1 MAWISGLNSALG
13 SLLAGLTALVVLVIA
28 IPLVSVGR
36 LEGVELAVLTLA
48 AITSLEAVLPLPGAF
63 QHLSADLEAAR
74 RLFEIV
80 DAAPAVCDPPEPF
93 SLSVDRAQQAAPLLR
108 VSDLRF
114 RYSPDDPP
122 ALDGISFTLLPGR
135 TLAVVGASGAGKSTL
150 VNLLLRFWD
159 YADGRIMLDGR
170 DLHAYAQDD
179 VRALFSVVTQY
190 TYLFNGTVRD
200 NLLIACPNATG
211 DELIRAARQAQLHD
225 FIASLPQGYDTWIG
239 DLGLN
244 LSGGERQRLAIARA
258 ILKDAPILILDEA
271 TANLDA
277 AMEGEIMRTVQAAMQ
292 GRTTLIITHRLAR
305 LDAADEILVL
315 RAGRIVE
322 QGRHDELLQMDGYYW
337 SMWEAQNQILEAWP
351 TSNTTST

>member
-1 MAWISGLNSALG
+1 
-13 SLLAGLTALVVLVIA
+13 V
-28 IPLVSVGR
+28 
-36 LEGVELAVLTLA
+36 
-48 AITSLEAVLPLPGAF
+48 
-63 QHLSADLEAAR
+63 
-74 RLFEIV
+74 
-80 DAAPAVCDPPEPF
+80 
-93 SLSVDRAQQAAPLLR
+93 PLLS
-108 VSDLRF
+108 VSDLDF

-122 ALDGISFTLLPGR
+122 ALDGISFTLQPGR

-159 YADGRIMLDGR
+159 YAEGRIMLDGR
-170 DLHAYAQDD
+170 DLHEYVQDD

-200 NLLIACPNATG
+200 NLLIVCPNATE

-239 DLGLN
+239 ELGLG

-277 AMEGEIMRTVQAAMQ
+277 MTAGEIMRVVRAAMQ
-292 GRTTLIITHRLAR
+292 GRTMLIITHRLAG
-305 LDAADEILVL
+305 LEAADEILVL

-322 QGRHDELLQMDGYYW
+322 QGRHDELLQMDGYYR
-337 SMWEAQNQILEAWP
+337 SMWETQNQILEALP
-351 TSNTTST
+351 TANTTS